1 MKLDRVSICELLS
14 GWLNAI
20 PLVEAAKN
28 YYLDLYPFIPRKCPF
43 KIGKYYGHNISLDF
57 KNITNVFKFIS
68 PSLLPNGIFRHFF
81 RFYNDDDSEGVTI
94 KFDIDIYDPANA
106 ENIMK

>member
-1 MKLDRVSICELLS
+1 MKLDRINICELLG

-28 YYLDLYPFIPRKCPF
+28 YYFDLFPFIPRKCPF
-43 KIGKYYGHNISLDF
+43 KPGKYYGHNISIADQ
-57 KNITNVFKFIS
+57 NITDVFKFIS
-68 PSLLPNGIFRHFF
+68 PSLLPNGIYRHIFH
-81 RFYNDDDSEGVTI
+81 FYDNNDSGGVSI
-94 KFDIDIYDPANA
+94 RFDIDIYDPANA